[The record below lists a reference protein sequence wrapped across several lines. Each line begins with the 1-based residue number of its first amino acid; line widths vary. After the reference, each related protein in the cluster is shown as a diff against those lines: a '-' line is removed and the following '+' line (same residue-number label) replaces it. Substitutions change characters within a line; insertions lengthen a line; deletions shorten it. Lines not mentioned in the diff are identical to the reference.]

1 MNILAID
8 YGAKKMGLAWVNEDL
23 GVVLPYGVLANDESQ
38 KQNAELLA
46 LIASEKVE
54 KIVIGLPLGLDS
66 EENKN
71 TKKIR
76 AFAAQL
82 SQDSGLPVEFADE
95 RYTSYE
101 ADSMGG
107 VASRDEK
114 SAMIILQSY
123 LADQS

>member
-23 GVVLPYGVLANDESQ
+23 GVVLPYGVLVHDENKKKNS
-38 KQNAELLA
+38 ELLA
-46 LIASEKVE
+46 LIASEKVD

-71 TKKIR
+71 TQKIR
-76 AFAAQL
+76 AFAAEL
-82 SQDSGLPVEFADE
+82 AQDCGLPIDFADE

-107 VASRDEK
+107 AATRDEK

-123 LADQS
+123 LSER